1 MSTLCDNMLSA
12 DIMASC
18 TEVGELG
25 FKKRGY
31 IFNFDDVD
39 RETTGQQVEADGN
52 LREIVMLGN
61 KKGYR
66 IEQLGKQPFEGTN
79 TALVVGTYRNSF
91 TNQVKIFIPD
101 NDSCAPVVDS
111 IATGK
116 FIVVLDNGV
125 GGFRVYG
132 YYNGLTATEITQ
144 TPYSE
149 ETDAGWVVTLEETKA
164 MCSRVTL
171 AGMTRT
177 QIEALCNTVA

>member
-25 FKKRGY
+25 FKKVGYLFNFEEVDASSRMVTTDGSLRSIVMATGKRGY
-31 IFNFDDVD
+31 KV
-39 RETTGQQVEADGN
+39 Q
-52 LREIVMLGN
+52 
-61 KKGYR
+61 
-66 IEQLGKQPFEGTN
+66 QLGKTPFEGTN

-91 TNQVKIFIPD
+91 TNQVKLFIPD
-101 NDSCAPVVDS
+101 NSSCAPIVDA

-116 FIVVLDNGV
+116 FMVVLDNGV

-132 YYNGLTATEITQ
+132 LYNGLTATECTQ

-149 ETDAGWVVTLEETKA
+149 ETDAGWVITLEETKA
-164 MCSRVTL
+164 MTSRITYSGTATEL
-171 AGMTRT
+171 
-177 QIEALCNTVA
+177 EALCKTPS

>member
-25 FKKRGY
+25 FRKRGY
-31 IFNFDDVD
+31 IFNYDDVD
-39 RETTGQQVEADGN
+39 RTTAGQQVSETGS
-52 LREIVMLGN
+52 LRSIAMVSG

-66 IEQLGKQPFEGTN
+66 IEQLGKQPYEGTN

-101 NDSCAPVVDS
+101 NKQSAPIVDS

-132 YYNGLTATEITQ
+132 YYNGLTATEISQ

-164 MCSRVTL
+164 MSSRVQVAMRKDEL
-171 AGMTRT
+171 
-177 QIEALCNTVA
+177 EALCNTIA

>member
-25 FKKRGY
+25 FRKRGY

-39 RETTGQQVEADGN
+39 RTTTGQQVTEEGN
-52 LREIVMLGN
+52 LIQILLYQN

-79 TALVVGTYRNSF
+79 TALVVGAYRNSF

-171 AGMTRT
+171 GMTKKE
-177 QIEALCNTVA
+177 IEALCNTIA